1 LTERRLQRQF
11 GAETSAKR
19 IRRLC
24 AEKWISSVAGC
35 GIPSRSEAAGGV
47 TVSKTVTEIH
57 GVSKAPGKDWLLR
70 EDSNP
75 RENVNT
81 TTYSAAD
88 GMFGSVFNIERCER
102 HGKRHGAIELE
113 THLQKRRLVRTSGVC
128 RDSLWFRGNF
138 VKSTAPIASCGAQ
151 SKDWKVLLHPN
162 CTLKM
167 KSIFVCVTLLNGV
180 A

>member
-1 LTERRLQRQF
+1 
-11 GAETSAKR
+11 
-19 IRRLC
+19 
-24 AEKWISSVAGC
+24 
-35 GIPSRSEAAGGV
+35 
-47 TVSKTVTEIH
+47 
-57 GVSKAPGKDWLLR
+57 
-70 EDSNP
+70 
-75 RENVNT
+75 
-81 TTYSAAD
+81 
-88 GMFGSVFNIERCER
+88 MFGSVFNIEHCER

-113 THLQKRRLVRTSGVC
+113 THLQKRRLMRTSGVC